1 MLFLYP
7 EVISS
12 ILEKIARPGA
22 LDKLHITE
30 HINLVKS
37 LGYLNFRDENVLSIL
52 KTLGQT
58 RFNEDERM
66 LTPMAALWSQAVV
79 NLRLYESD
87 K

>member
-7 EVISS
+7 EVISN

-22 LDKLHITE
+22 LDKLSISE

-37 LGYLNFRDENVLSIL
+37 LGYLNFKDENVLSIL
-52 KTLGQT
+52 KALGQT
-58 RFNEDERM
+58 RLNEDERM
-66 LTPMAALWSQAVV
+66 ITPMAALWAQAVV

-87 K
+87 R